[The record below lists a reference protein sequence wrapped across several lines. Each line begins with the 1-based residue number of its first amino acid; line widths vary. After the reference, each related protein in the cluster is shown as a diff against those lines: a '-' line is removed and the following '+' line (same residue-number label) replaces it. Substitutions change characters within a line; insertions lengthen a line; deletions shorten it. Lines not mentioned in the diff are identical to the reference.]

1 MPNMVKFAYDH
12 VYDLENYWEVYVVF
26 SFSSSK
32 EELEQC
38 IDSKY

>member
-1 MPNMVKFAYDH
+1 MDKFAYDH
-12 VYDLENYWEVYVVF
+12 VYDLENYWEVCGVF
-26 SFSSSK
+26 SFSSK